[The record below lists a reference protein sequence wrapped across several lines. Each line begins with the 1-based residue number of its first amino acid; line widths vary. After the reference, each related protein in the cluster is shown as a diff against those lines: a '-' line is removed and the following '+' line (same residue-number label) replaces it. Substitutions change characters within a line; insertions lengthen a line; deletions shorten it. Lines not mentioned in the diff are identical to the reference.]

1 MRRTGH
7 IRERSP
13 GAFELRYSLGT
24 DPATGKR
31 KIATAT
37 FRGSKKDADK
47 ELRRLLYQVDQNQ
60 HPKDPDRLT
69 TGQWLQRWLEQTRG
83 EVAPQTHRRYE
94 TAVRNHLV
102 PTLGHVLLVRLSPV
116 DVQGLYSCLAQGT
129 LAPRSRRHVAL
140 ILTNALNRAVEQRLI
155 ATSPAQPLRRR
166 LPRVERRE
174 MAVLDQSQSQQLLV
188 AARPTALYPAIMLA
202 LATGMRRNEALAL
215 RWTNVDFDR
224 GSILVAESLE
234 EIGKTIRVKPPKND
248 KARTVTLPASAN
260 EELRCLKRDQAE
272 QLLGLGVRQT
282 GDTLVCTREDGSMLR
297 PSMLSD
303 GFRALI
309 RRTGLPVIRFHDLRH
324 SHATQLLLAG
334 VHPKVAA
341 ERLGHADVGLTLNTY
356 SHVLPGMQEDAAAR
370 IDAVF
375 QPSVANSVA
384 RGGTS

>member
-1 MRRTGH
+1 
-7 IRERSP
+7 
-13 GAFELRYSLGT
+13 L
-24 DPATGKR
+24 
-31 KIATAT
+31 
-37 FRGSKKDADK
+37 
-47 ELRRLLYQVDQNQ
+47 
-60 HPKDPDRLT
+60 
-69 TGQWLQRWLEQTRG
+69 GQWLERWLEQTRG
-83 EVAPQTHRRYE
+83 EVAPQSHRRYE

-102 PTLGHVLLVRLSPV
+102 PALGHVVLIRLSPV
-116 DVQGLYSCLAQGT
+116 DIQGLYSSLAQGT
-129 LAPRSRRHVAL
+129 LAPRSRKHVAL

-155 ATSPAQPLRRR
+155 AGSPAQPLRRR

-174 MAVLDQSQSQQLLV
+174 MAVLDQEQSQQLLV
-188 AARPTALYPAIMLA
+188 AARSTALYPAIMLA
-202 LATGMRRNEALAL
+202 LSTGMRRSEALAL
-215 RWTNVDFDR
+215 RWANVDFDR

-234 EIGKTIRVKPPKND
+234 EIGKTIRVKPPKNG
-248 KARTVTLPASAN
+248 KPRTVTLPASAN
-260 EELRCLKRDQAE
+260 EELRRLKRDQAE

-309 RRTGLPVIRFHDLRH
+309 RRTRLPVIRFHDLRH

-375 QPSVANSVA
+375 RP
-384 RGGTS
+384 R